1 MPMMESIV
9 TFAGGN
15 EKALDVYK
23 GMRDYYFHYMSA
35 VEGKQGYGDYDNTVS
50 LDEKETKMHNAL
62 LSEVERVSGCPRG
75 NMPFEA
81 WSMSPQVKWAT
92 FAVVGAMIDAVLPDT
107 IIKSVGIYTDIKTVG
122 FGETLEFEVQ
132 PNSIFTVSASSNA
145 QRKGFNK
152 KQFAINETLQAV
164 NHQITVQTQLYK
176 VLSGKENLARFAR
189 KAVISIETKMNV
201 DAYNTLANLVTNGSF
216 PSALKVAGYSADAA
230 IKLAQTVEAYNNGA
244 KIAFIGTKRAIYG
257 MLPDASKGYRMITD
271 ASNPQI
277 NIIRGIF
284 DWDIIELPQVATG
297 SNYGLALADNKVYVM
312 SVGAE
317 KVIKG
322 VIEGTTLTNSNDFYD
337 TADLTSSATMNKRW
351 GFAATS
357 NTCMGVITISGIS

>member
-1 MPMMESIV
+1 MPMMESLV

-15 EKALDVYK
+15 EKALDTYK

-35 VEGKQGYGDYDNTVS
+35 VEGKKGYGDYDASVS
-50 LDEKETKMHNAL
+50 LDEKEEKMHNAL
-62 LSEVERVSGCPRG
+62 LAEVERVSGCPRG
-75 NMPFEA
+75 AMPFEA

-107 IIKSVGIYTDIKTVG
+107 IIKSVGIYTDIHTVG

-132 PNSIFTVSASSNA
+132 PNSIFTVSLSSNA

-164 NHQITVQTQLYK
+164 PYQITVQTQLYK
-176 VLSGKENLARFAR
+176 VLSGKENLARFVR
-189 KAVISIETKMNV
+189 KAVISVETKMNLE
-201 DAYNTLANLVTNGSF
+201 AYNTLAGLVANASF
-216 PSALKVAGYSADAA
+216 PAALKVTGYSADDA
-230 IKLAQTVEAYNNGA
+230 ITLAQTVEAYNQGA
-244 KIAFIGTKRAIYG
+244 KVSFIGTKKAIYQ

-271 ASNPQI
+271 ASAPQI
-277 NIIRGIF
+277 NIVRGVF

-297 SNYGLALADNKVYVM
+297 VNYGLALDDHKVYVM
-312 SVGAE
+312 STGAD

-322 VIEGTTLTNSNDFYD
+322 VIEGVTLANSNDFYD
-337 TADLTSSATMNKRW
+337 TADLTSSATMTKRF
-351 GFAATS
+351 GFAACS
-357 NTCMGVITISGIS
+357 NTVMGVITI

>member
-1 MPMMESIV
+1 MSLMENI
-9 TFAGGN
+9 TKFANGDQN
-15 EKALDVYK
+15 AIDTYN

-35 VEGKQGYGDYDNTVS
+35 VEGKQGYGDYDTSVS
-50 LDEKETKMHNAL
+50 LDAKEEKMHKAL

-75 NMPFEA
+75 NMGFEA

-107 IIKSVGIYTDIKTVG
+107 IIKSIGIYTDIHTVG

-132 PNSIFTVSASSNA
+132 PNSLFTVSQSSNS

-164 NHQITVQTQLYK
+164 NHQITVQTALYK
-176 VLSGKENLARFAR
+176 VLSGKENLARFVR
-189 KAVISIETKMNV
+189 KAVVSVETAMNL
-201 DAYNTLANLVTNGSF
+201 DAYNTLKNLIANASF
-216 PSALKVAGYSADAA
+216 PAALKVSGYSADDA
-230 IKLAQTVEAYNNGA
+230 ITLAQTVEAYNNGA
-244 KIAFIGTKRAIYG
+244 KVSFIGTKKAIYQ

-277 NIIRGIF
+277 NIVRGVF
-284 DWDIIELPQVATG
+284 DWDIVELPQVATG
-297 SNYGLALADNKVYVM
+297 NAYGLALDDDKVYVM
-312 SVGAE
+312 STGAE
-317 KVIKG
+317 KIIKG
-322 VIEGTTLTNSNDFYD
+322 IIEGETLTNADNYYD

-351 GFAATS
+351 AFGATS
-357 NTCMGVITISGIS
+357 NTIMGVITV

>member
-1 MPMMESIV
+1 MPMMESLV

-15 EKALDVYK
+15 EKALDTYK

-35 VEGKQGYGDYDNTVS
+35 VEGKKGYGDFDASVS
-50 LDEKETKMHNAL
+50 LDEKEEKMHNAL
-62 LSEVERVSGCPRG
+62 LAEVERVSGCPRG

-107 IIKSVGIYTDIKTVG
+107 IIKSVGIYTDMHTVG

-132 PNSIFTVSASSNA
+132 PNSIFTVSQSANA

-164 NHQITVQTQLYK
+164 PYQITVQTQLYK
-176 VLSGKENLARFAR
+176 VLSGKENLARFVR
-189 KAVISIETKMNV
+189 KAVISVETKMNLE
-201 DAYNTLANLVTNGSF
+201 AYNTLAGLVANASF
-216 PSALKVAGYSADAA
+216 PAPLKVTGYSADDA
-230 IKLAQTVEAYNNGA
+230 ITLAQTVEAYNQGA
-244 KIAFIGTKRAIYG
+244 KVSFIGTKKAIYQ

-271 ASNPQI
+271 ASAPQI
-277 NIIRGIF
+277 NIVRGVF

-297 SNYGLALADNKVYVM
+297 VNYGLALDDHKVYVM
-312 SVGAE
+312 STGAD

-322 VIEGTTLTNSNDFYD
+322 VIEGVTLANSNDFYD
-337 TADLTSSATMNKRW
+337 TADLTSSATMTKRF

-357 NTCMGVITISGIS
+357 NSVCGVITV

>member
-1 MPMMESIV
+1 MPMMESLV

-15 EKALDVYK
+15 EKALDTYK

-35 VEGKQGYGDYDNTVS
+35 VEGKKGYGDFDASVS
-50 LDEKETKMHNAL
+50 LDEKETKMHKAL
-62 LSEVERVSGCPRG
+62 LAEVERVSGCPRG
-75 NMPFEA
+75 DMPFEA

-107 IIKSVGIYTDIKTVG
+107 IIKSVGIYTDMHTVG

-132 PNSIFTVSASSNA
+132 PNSIFTVSQSANA

-164 NHQITVQTQLYK
+164 PYQITVQTQLYK
-176 VLSGKENLARFAR
+176 VLSGKENLARFVR
-189 KAVISIETKMNV
+189 KAVISVETKMNLE
-201 DAYNTLANLVTNGSF
+201 AYNTLAGLVANASF
-216 PSALKVAGYSADAA
+216 PAALKVTGYSADDA
-230 IKLAQTVEAYNNGA
+230 ITLAQTVEAYNNGA
-244 KIAFIGTKRAIYG
+244 KVSFIGTKKAIYQ

-277 NIIRGIF
+277 NIVRGVF

-297 SNYGLALADNKVYVM
+297 INYGLALDDHKVYVM
-312 SVGAE
+312 STGAE

-322 VIEGTTLTNSNDFYD
+322 N
-337 TADLTSSATMNKRW
+337 
-351 GFAATS
+351 FALCVA
-357 NTCMGVITISGIS
+357 

>member
-1 MPMMESIV
+1 MPMMESLV
-9 TFAGGN
+9 AFAGDN
-15 EKALDVYK
+15 EKALDTYK

-35 VEGKQGYGDYDNTVS
+35 VEGKDGYGDYDKSVS
-50 LDEKETKMHNAL
+50 LDDKEIKMHNAL
-62 LSEVERVSGCPRG
+62 LTEVERVGGCPRG
-75 NMPFEA
+75 NISFEA

-107 IIKSVGIYTDIKTVG
+107 IIKSVGIYTDMHTVG

-132 PNSIFTVSASSNA
+132 PNSLFAISTSANA

-176 VLSGKENLARFAR
+176 VLCGKENLARFVR
-189 KAVISIETKMNV
+189 KAVISVERQMNL
-201 DAYNTLANLVTNGSF
+201 DAYNTLVALVANGSF
-216 PSALKVAGYSADAA
+216 PSDLKVSGYSADDA
-230 IKLAQTVEAYNNGA
+230 ITLAQTVEAYNNGA
-244 KIAFIGTKRAIYG
+244 KVSFIGTKKAIYQ
-257 MLPDASKGYRMITD
+257 MLPDASKGYRMVTD
-271 ASNPQI
+271 STNPQI

-297 SNYGLALADNKVYVM
+297 VRFGLALDDHKVYVM
-312 SVGAE
+312 STGAE
-317 KVIKG
+317 KPIKG
-322 VIEGTTLTNSNDFYD
+322 VLEGQTLTNSNDFYD

-351 GFAATS
+351 GFGATA
-357 NTCMGVITISGIS
+357 NTIFGVITV

>member
-1 MPMMESIV
+1 MPMMESLV

-15 EKALDVYK
+15 EKALDTYK

-35 VEGKQGYGDYDNTVS
+35 VEGKKGYGDFDASVS
-50 LDEKETKMHNAL
+50 LDEKEEKMHNAL
-62 LSEVERVSGCPRG
+62 LAEVERVSGCPRG

-107 IIKSVGIYTDIKTVG
+107 IIKSVGIYTDMHTVG

-132 PNSIFTVSASSNA
+132 PNSIFTVSQSANA

-164 NHQITVQTQLYK
+164 PYQITVQTQLYK
-176 VLSGKENLARFAR
+176 VLSGKENLARFVR
-189 KAVISIETKMNV
+189 KAVISVETKMNLE
-201 DAYNTLANLVTNGSF
+201 AYNTLAGLVANASF
-216 PSALKVAGYSADAA
+216 PAALKVTGYSADDA
-230 IKLAQTVEAYNNGA
+230 ITLAQTVEAYNNGA
-244 KIAFIGTKRAIYG
+244 KVSFIGTKKAIYQ

-277 NIIRGIF
+277 NIVRGVF

-297 SNYGLALADNKVYVM
+297 VNYGLALDDHKVYVM
-312 SVGAE
+312 STGAD

-322 VIEGTTLTNSNDFYD
+322 N
-337 TADLTSSATMNKRW
+337 
-351 GFAATS
+351 FALCVA
-357 NTCMGVITISGIS
+357 

>member
-1 MPMMESIV
+1 MPMMESLV

-15 EKALDVYK
+15 EKALDTYK

-35 VEGKQGYGDYDNTVS
+35 VEGKQGYGDFDASVS
-50 LDEKETKMHNAL
+50 LDEKEEKMHNAL
-62 LSEVERVSGCPRG
+62 LAEVERVGGCPRG

-92 FAVVGAMIDAVLPDT
+92 FAVVSAMIDAVLPDT
-107 IIKSVGIYTDIKTVG
+107 IIKSIGIYTDMHTVG

-132 PNSIFTVSASSNA
+132 PNAIFTVSESADA

-152 KQFAINETLQAV
+152 KQFAINETLRAV

-176 VLSGKENLARFAR
+176 VLSGKENLARFVR
-189 KAVISIETKMNV
+189 KAVISVETQMNL
-201 DAYNTLANLVTNGSF
+201 DAYNTLATLIANASF
-216 PSALKVAGYSADAA
+216 PSALKHTGYTADDA
-230 IKLAQTVEAYNNGA
+230 ITLAQTVEAYNNGA
-244 KIAFIGTKRAIYG
+244 KVSFIGTKKAIYQ
-257 MLPDASKGYRMITD
+257 MLPDASKGYRMVTD
-271 ASNPQI
+271 ATGPQI

-297 SNYGLALADNKVYVM
+297 VNYGLALDDNVVYIM
-312 SVGAE
+312 STGAE

-322 VIEGTTLTNSNDFYD
+322 VLEGATISNANDYYD
-337 TADLTSSATMNKRW
+337 TADLTSSATLNKRW
-351 GFAATS
+351 GFSATS
-357 NTCMGVITISGIS
+357 NSVMAYMTV

>member
-1 MPMMESIV
+1 MPMMESLV

-15 EKALDVYK
+15 EKALDTYK

-35 VEGKQGYGDYDNTVS
+35 VEGKKGYGDFDASVS
-50 LDEKETKMHNAL
+50 LDEKEEKMHNAL
-62 LSEVERVSGCPRG
+62 LAEVERVSGCPRG

-107 IIKSVGIYTDIKTVG
+107 IIKSVGIYTDMHTVG

-132 PNSIFTVSASSNA
+132 PNSIFTVSQSANA

-164 NHQITVQTQLYK
+164 PYQITVQTQLYK
-176 VLSGKENLARFAR
+176 VLSGKENLARFVR
-189 KAVISIETKMNV
+189 KAVISVETKMNLE
-201 DAYNTLANLVTNGSF
+201 AYNTLAGLVANASF
-216 PSALKVAGYSADAA
+216 PAALKVTGYSADDA
-230 IKLAQTVEAYNNGA
+230 ITLAQTVEAYNQGA
-244 KIAFIGTKRAIYG
+244 KVSFIGTKKAIYQ

-271 ASNPQI
+271 ASAPQI
-277 NIIRGIF
+277 NIVRGVF

-297 SNYGLALADNKVYVM
+297 VNYGLALDDHKVYVM
-312 SVGAE
+312 STGAD

-322 VIEGTTLTNSNDFYD
+322 N
-337 TADLTSSATMNKRW
+337 
-351 GFAATS
+351 FALCVA
-357 NTCMGVITISGIS
+357 

>member
-1 MPMMESIV
+1 MPMMESLV

-15 EKALDVYK
+15 EKALDTYK

-35 VEGKQGYGDYDNTVS
+35 VEGKQGYGDFDASVS
-50 LDEKETKMHNAL
+50 LDEKEEKMHNAL
-62 LSEVERVSGCPRG
+62 LAEVERVGGCPRG

-107 IIKSVGIYTDIKTVG
+107 IIKSIGIYTDIHTVG

-132 PNSIFTVSASSNA
+132 PNSIFTVSESAEAN
-145 QRKGFNK
+145 RKGFNK
-152 KQFAINETLQAV
+152 KQFAINETLRAV

-176 VLSGKENLARFAR
+176 VLSGKENLARFVR
-189 KAVISIETKMNV
+189 KAVISVETKMNLE
-201 DAYNTLANLVTNGSF
+201 AYNTLAGLVANASF
-216 PSALKVAGYSADAA
+216 PAALKVTGYSADDA
-230 IKLAQTVEAYNNGA
+230 ITLAQTVEAYNNGS
-244 KIAFIGTKRAIYG
+244 KVSFIGTKKAIYQ

-277 NIIRGIF
+277 NIVRGVF

-297 SNYGLALADNKVYVM
+297 INYGLALADDKVYVM
-312 SVGAE
+312 STGAE

-322 VIEGTTLTNSNDFYD
+322 
-337 TADLTSSATMNKRW
+337 K
-351 GFAATS
+351 FALCVA
-357 NTCMGVITISGIS
+357 

>member
-1 MPMMESIV
+1 MPMMESLV

-15 EKALDVYK
+15 EKALDTYK

-35 VEGKQGYGDYDNTVS
+35 VEGKQGYGDFDASVS
-50 LDEKETKMHNAL
+50 LDEKEEKMHNAL
-62 LSEVERVSGCPRG
+62 LAEVERVGGCPRG

-107 IIKSVGIYTDIKTVG
+107 IIKSVGIYTDMHTVG

-132 PNSIFTVSASSNA
+132 PNAIFTVSQSANA

-164 NHQITVQTQLYK
+164 PYQITVQTQLYK
-176 VLSGKENLARFAR
+176 VLSGKENLARFVR
-189 KAVISIETKMNV
+189 KAVISVETKMNLE
-201 DAYNTLANLVTNGSF
+201 AYNTLAGLVANASF
-216 PSALKVAGYSADAA
+216 PAALKVTGYSADDA
-230 IKLAQTVEAYNNGA
+230 ITLAQTVEAYNNGA
-244 KIAFIGTKRAIYG
+244 KVSFIGTKKAIYQ

-277 NIIRGIF
+277 NIVRGVF

-297 SNYGLALADNKVYVM
+297 IGYGLALDDHKVYVM
-312 SVGAE
+312 STGAE

-322 VIEGTTLTNSNDFYD
+322 VIEGVTLANSNDFYD
-337 TADLTSSATMNKRW
+337 TADLTSSATMTKRF

-357 NTCMGVITISGIS
+357 NSVCGVITV

>member
-1 MPMMESIV
+1 MPMMESLV

-15 EKALDVYK
+15 EKALDTYK

-35 VEGKQGYGDYDNTVS
+35 VEGKKGYGDFDASVS
-50 LDEKETKMHNAL
+50 LDEKEEKMHNAL
-62 LSEVERVSGCPRG
+62 LAEVERVSGCPRG

-107 IIKSVGIYTDIKTVG
+107 IIKSIGIYTDIHTVG

-132 PNSIFTVSASSNA
+132 PNSIFTVSQSANA

-164 NHQITVQTQLYK
+164 PYQITVQTQLYK
-176 VLSGKENLARFAR
+176 VLSGKENLARFVR
-189 KAVISIETKMNV
+189 KAVVSVETKMNLE
-201 DAYNTLANLVTNGSF
+201 AYNTLAGLVANASF
-216 PSALKVAGYSADAA
+216 PAALKVTGYSADDA
-230 IKLAQTVEAYNNGA
+230 ITLAQTVEAYNQGA
-244 KIAFIGTKRAIYG
+244 KVSFIGTKKAIYQ

-271 ASNPQI
+271 ASAPQI
-277 NIIRGIF
+277 NIVRGVF

-297 SNYGLALADNKVYVM
+297 VNYGLALDDHKVYVM
-312 SVGAE
+312 STGAD

-322 VIEGTTLTNSNDFYD
+322 
-337 TADLTSSATMNKRW
+337 K
-351 GFAATS
+351 FALCVA
-357 NTCMGVITISGIS
+357 

>member
-1 MPMMESIV
+1 MPMMESLV

-15 EKALDVYK
+15 EKALDTYK

-35 VEGKQGYGDYDNTVS
+35 VEGKKGYGDFDASVS
-50 LDEKETKMHNAL
+50 LDEKEEKMHNAL
-62 LSEVERVSGCPRG
+62 LAEVERVSGCPRG

-107 IIKSVGIYTDIKTVG
+107 IIKSVGIYTDIHTVG

-132 PNSIFTVSASSNA
+132 PNSIFTVSQSSNA

-164 NHQITVQTQLYK
+164 PYQITVQTQLYK
-176 VLSGKENLARFAR
+176 VLSGKENLARFVR
-189 KAVISIETKMNV
+189 KAVISVETKMNLE
-201 DAYNTLANLVTNGSF
+201 AYNTLAGLVANASF
-216 PSALKVAGYSADAA
+216 PAALKVTGYSADDA
-230 IKLAQTVEAYNNGA
+230 ITLAQTVEAYNQGA
-244 KIAFIGTKRAIYG
+244 KVSFIGTKKAIYQ

-271 ASNPQI
+271 ASAPQI
-277 NIIRGIF
+277 NIVRGVF

-297 SNYGLALADNKVYVM
+297 VNYGLALDDHKVYVM
-312 SVGAE
+312 STGAD

-322 VIEGTTLTNSNDFYD
+322 VIEGVTLANSNDFYD
-337 TADLTSSATMNKRW
+337 TADLTSSATMTKRF
-351 GFAATS
+351 GFAACS
-357 NTCMGVITISGIS
+357 NSVCGVITV

>member
-1 MPMMESIV
+1 MPMMESLV

-15 EKALDVYK
+15 EKALDTYK

-35 VEGKQGYGDYDNTVS
+35 VEGKKGYGDFDASVS
-50 LDEKETKMHNAL
+50 LDEKEEKMHNAL
-62 LSEVERVSGCPRG
+62 LAEVERVSGCPRG

-107 IIKSVGIYTDIKTVG
+107 IIKSVGIYTDIHTVG

-132 PNSIFTVSASSNA
+132 PNSIFTVSMSSNA

-164 NHQITVQTQLYK
+164 PYQITVQTQLYK
-176 VLSGKENLARFAR
+176 VLSGKENLARFVR
-189 KAVISIETKMNV
+189 KAVISVETKMNLE
-201 DAYNTLANLVTNGSF
+201 AYNTLAGLVANASF
-216 PSALKVAGYSADAA
+216 PAPLKVTGYSADDA
-230 IKLAQTVEAYNNGA
+230 ITLAQTVEAYNQGA
-244 KIAFIGTKRAIYG
+244 KVSFIGTKKAIYQ

-271 ASNPQI
+271 ASAPQI
-277 NIIRGIF
+277 NIVRGVF

-297 SNYGLALADNKVYVM
+297 VNYGLALDDHKVYVM
-312 SVGAE
+312 STGAD

-322 VIEGTTLTNSNDFYD
+322 VIEGVTLANSNDFYD
-337 TADLTSSATMNKRW
+337 TADLTSSATMTKRF
-351 GFAATS
+351 GFAAVS
-357 NTCMGVITISGIS
+357 NTVMGVITV

>member
-15 EKALDVYK
+15 EKALDTYK

-35 VEGKQGYGDYDNTVS
+35 VEGKQGYGDFDSSVS

-62 LSEVERVSGCPRG
+62 LAEVERVSGCPRG
-75 NMPFEA
+75 DMAFEA

-92 FAVVGAMIDAVLPDT
+92 FAVVGAMIDAVIPDT
-107 IIKSVGIYTDIKTVG
+107 VIKSVGIYTELHTVG

-132 PNSIFTVSASSNA
+132 PNSVFSVSLSSDS

-152 KQFAINETLQAV
+152 KEFAINETLQAV
-164 NHQITVQTQLYK
+164 NHQITVQTVLYK
-176 VLSGKENLARFAR
+176 VLCGKENLARFVR
-189 KAVISIETKMNV
+189 KAVLAVETQMSL
-201 DAYNTLANLVTNGSF
+201 DAYNTLVDLVSDARF
-216 PSALKVAGYSADAA
+216 PAALKLTGYNASDA
-230 IKLAQTVEAYNNGA
+230 ISLAQTVEAYNHGA
-244 KIAFIGTKRAIYG
+244 KVVFLGTKKAIYE
-257 MLPDASKGYRMITD
+257 MLPDAAKGYRMITD
-271 ASNPQI
+271 ATNPRI
-277 NIIRGIF
+277 NIVRGIF
-284 DWDIIELPQVATG
+284 DWDIVELAQVPTG
-297 SNYGLALADNKVYVM
+297 KNYGLALDDHKVYVM

-317 KVIKG
+317 KLVKG

-351 GFAATS
+351 GFASTA
-357 NTCMGVITISGIS
+357 NTCMGVITV

>member
-1 MPMMESIV
+1 MPMMESLV

-15 EKALDVYK
+15 EKALDTYK

-35 VEGKQGYGDYDNTVS
+35 VEGKKGYGDFDASVS
-50 LDEKETKMHNAL
+50 LDEKEEKMHNAL
-62 LSEVERVSGCPRG
+62 LAEVERVSGCPRG
-75 NMPFEA
+75 AMPFEA

-107 IIKSVGIYTDIKTVG
+107 IIKSVGIYTDIHTVG

-132 PNSIFTVSASSNA
+132 PNSIFTVSQSANA

-164 NHQITVQTQLYK
+164 PYQITVQTQLYK
-176 VLSGKENLARFAR
+176 VLSGKENLARFVR
-189 KAVISIETKMNV
+189 KAVISVETKMNLE
-201 DAYNTLANLVTNGSF
+201 AYNTLAGLVANASF
-216 PSALKVAGYSADAA
+216 PATLKVTGYSADDA
-230 IKLAQTVEAYNNGA
+230 ITLAQTVEAYNQGA
-244 KIAFIGTKRAIYG
+244 KVSFIGTKKAIYQ

-271 ASNPQI
+271 ASAPQI
-277 NIIRGIF
+277 NIVRGVF

-297 SNYGLALADNKVYVM
+297 VNYGLALDDHKVYVM
-312 SVGAE
+312 STGAD

-322 VIEGTTLTNSNDFYD
+322 VIEGVTLANSNDFYD
-337 TADLTSSATMNKRW
+337 TADLTSSATMTKRF
-351 GFAATS
+351 GFAACS
-357 NTCMGVITISGIS
+357 NTVMGVITV

>member
-1 MPMMESIV
+1 MPMMESLV

-15 EKALDVYK
+15 EKALDTYK

-35 VEGKQGYGDYDNTVS
+35 VEGKKGYGDFDASVS
-50 LDEKETKMHNAL
+50 LDEKEEKMHNAL
-62 LSEVERVSGCPRG
+62 LAEVERVSGCPRG
-75 NMPFEA
+75 AMPFEA

-107 IIKSVGIYTDIKTVG
+107 IIKSVGIYTDIHTVG

-132 PNSIFTVSASSNA
+132 PNSIFTVSLSSNA

-164 NHQITVQTQLYK
+164 PYQITVQTQLYK
-176 VLSGKENLARFAR
+176 VLSGKENLARFVR
-189 KAVISIETKMNV
+189 KAVISVETKMNLE
-201 DAYNTLANLVTNGSF
+201 AYNTLAGLVANASF
-216 PSALKVAGYSADAA
+216 PAALKVTGYSADDA
-230 IKLAQTVEAYNNGA
+230 ITLAQTVEAYNQGA
-244 KIAFIGTKRAIYG
+244 KVSFIGTKKAIYQ

-271 ASNPQI
+271 ASAPQI
-277 NIIRGIF
+277 NIVRGVF

-297 SNYGLALADNKVYVM
+297 VNYGLALDDHKVYVM
-312 SVGAE
+312 STGAD

-322 VIEGTTLTNSNDFYD
+322 VIEGVTLANSNDFYD
-337 TADLTSSATMNKRW
+337 TADLTSSATMTKRF
-351 GFAATS
+351 GFAACS
-357 NTCMGVITISGIS
+357 NTVMGVITI

>member
-1 MPMMESIV
+1 MPMMESLV

-15 EKALDVYK
+15 EKALDTYK

-35 VEGKQGYGDYDNTVS
+35 VEGKKGYGDFDASVS
-50 LDEKETKMHNAL
+50 LDEKEEKMHNAL
-62 LSEVERVSGCPRG
+62 LAEVERVSGCPRG

-107 IIKSVGIYTDIKTVG
+107 IIKSVGIYTDMHTVG

-132 PNSIFTVSASSNA
+132 PNSIFTVSQSANA

-164 NHQITVQTQLYK
+164 PYQITVQTQLYK
-176 VLSGKENLARFAR
+176 VLSGKENLARFVR
-189 KAVISIETKMNV
+189 KAVISVETKMNLE
-201 DAYNTLANLVTNGSF
+201 AYNTLAGLVANASF
-216 PSALKVAGYSADAA
+216 PAALKVTGYSADDA
-230 IKLAQTVEAYNNGA
+230 ITLAQTVEAYNQGA
-244 KIAFIGTKRAIYG
+244 KVSFIGTKKAIYQ

-271 ASNPQI
+271 ASAPQI
-277 NIIRGIF
+277 NIVRGVF

-297 SNYGLALADNKVYVM
+297 VNYGLALDDHKVYVM
-312 SVGAE
+312 STGAD

-322 VIEGTTLTNSNDFYD
+322 VIEGVTLANSNDFYD
-337 TADLTSSATMNKRW
+337 TADLTSSATMTKRF

-357 NTCMGVITISGIS
+357 NSVCGVITV

>member
-1 MPMMESIV
+1 MPMMESLV

-15 EKALDVYK
+15 EKALDTYK

-35 VEGKQGYGDYDNTVS
+35 VEGKKGYGDFDASVS
-50 LDEKETKMHNAL
+50 LDEKEEKMHNAL
-62 LSEVERVSGCPRG
+62 LAEVERVSGCPRG

-107 IIKSVGIYTDIKTVG
+107 IIKSIGIYTDIHTVG

-132 PNSIFTVSASSNA
+132 PNSIFTVSQSANA

-164 NHQITVQTQLYK
+164 PYQITVQTQLYK
-176 VLSGKENLARFAR
+176 VLSKKENLARFVR
-189 KAVISIETKMNV
+189 KAVVSVETKMNLE
-201 DAYNTLANLVTNGSF
+201 AYNTLAGLVANASF
-216 PSALKVAGYSADAA
+216 PAALKVTGYSADDA
-230 IKLAQTVEAYNNGA
+230 ITLAQTVEAYNQGA
-244 KIAFIGTKRAIYG
+244 KVSFIGTKKAIYQ

-271 ASNPQI
+271 ASAPQI
-277 NIIRGIF
+277 NIVRGVF

-297 SNYGLALADNKVYVM
+297 VNYGLALDDHKVYVM
-312 SVGAE
+312 STGAD

-322 VIEGTTLTNSNDFYD
+322 
-337 TADLTSSATMNKRW
+337 K
-351 GFAATS
+351 FALCVA
-357 NTCMGVITISGIS
+357 